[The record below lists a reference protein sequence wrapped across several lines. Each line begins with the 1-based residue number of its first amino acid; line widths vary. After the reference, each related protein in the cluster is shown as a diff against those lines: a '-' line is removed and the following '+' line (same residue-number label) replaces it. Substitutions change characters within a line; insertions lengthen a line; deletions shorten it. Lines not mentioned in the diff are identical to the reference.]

1 MPAPAAAPLPFPAL
15 LPFPAPLPLVPPLP
29 LLRAFNANPFLAAP
43 PFFPFFPLGS
53 LSSSSSDPDPSV
65 HQAQPSLT
73 CQSASASQRASP

>member
-29 LLRAFNANPFLAAP
+29 LLRAFNADPFLATA

-53 LSSSSSDPDPSV
+53 LTSSSSDPDPSV
-65 HQAQPSLT
+65 HQAQPSLI
-73 CQSASASQRASP
+73 CQSTSASQRASP